1 MAYTAKIP
9 LNIPNDIYISKMAI
23 NRDSFTSIPDKD
35 GKTIYNL
42 MIEVSNW
49 DTQIPEDV
57 NPRTHDADD
66 FLKGKT
72 PTIIYNSLKTE
83 PNIFKFKNRGITILA
98 KKVVFDDKTGTVSIY
113 IEDCEKHGI
122 ADGGSTNAVL
132 RKAQKNKETANA
144 KIQVKI
150 YTGIEDPIEI
160 REICRSLN
168 TSTSLKGYS
177 LENAAGK
184 YHDIKKIIDNGPYEN
199 KIGFEENSSHKF
211 KIVDIITLLFIFN
224 GFFRDG
230 TKHPTESYASPNNV
244 NDKYSNRIGEFAEGC
259 EQLYPLINDFI
270 ELYVYV
276 IELANSQS
284 VAKIR
289 KRYRDRIYDLSVSNY
304 EKKKLYVATKET
316 KNKKLPF
323 SDKTIE
329 FSPVKGL
336 ILPILSALR
345 PLLEETME
353 ETINKDGVKK
363 TVWKTDPKKFIE
375 KYKDDIFLMAFNEL
389 TLAQGNLTQYGKQKA
404 VYETFFKYA
413 EDKLKEEEIAQ
424 LKSELVLLRHQQEK
438 I

>member
-1 MAYTAKIP
+1 
-9 LNIPNDIYISKMAI
+9 MAI

-72 PTIIYNSLKTE
+72 PTKIYNSLKTE

-132 RKAQKNKETANA
+132 RKTQKNKETANA

-211 KIVDIITLLFIFN
+211 KIVDIITLLFIFHN
-224 GFFRDG
+224 SFRDG
-230 TKHPTESYASPNNV
+230 KEHPSESYASPNKV
-244 NDKYSNRIGEFAEGC
+244 NEKYSNKTGKIAEGY
-259 EQLYPLINDFI
+259 EQLYPLINEFI
-270 ELYVYV
+270 ELYVY
-276 IELANSQS
+276 IIKLANSQS

-289 KRYRDRIYDLSVSNY
+289 KKYRDRIYNISDISNY
-304 EKKKLYVATKET
+304 EKKKLYVATKDT

-323 SDKTIE
+323 SDETIE
-329 FSPVKGL
+329 FSPAKGF
-336 ILPILSALR
+336 IYPILSALR
-345 PLLEETME
+345 PLLE

-375 KYKDDIFLMAFNEL
+375 KYKDDIFLMAFNAL
-389 TLAQGNLTQYGKQKA
+389 KLAQGNLNQYGKGKS
-404 VYETFFKYA
+404 VYETFFKYT

-424 LKSELVLLRHQQEK
+424 LKSELVLLRQPEK